1 MNFMHNRGWQ
11 ISFLE
16 EDCRTTPRLKLS
28 FASPEKIMEIAA
40 RWGEDR
46 MPEDK
51 QALEYAVEKG
61 RGALWLKLTSEEYAK
76 LE

>member
-1 MNFMHNRGWQ
+1 
-11 ISFLE
+11 
-16 EDCRTTPRLKLS
+16 
-28 FASPEKIMEIAA
+28 MEIAA

-46 MPEDK
+46 MLEDK